1 MYTFKLS
8 VTSLSVVGGTFTSGF
23 PSLDDIR
30 GNGSL
35 LNDGVYSTH
44 DGEIRSVPGI
54 QFTCSGRIT
63 KISFI
68 ALPGV
73 GIMNSV
79 FIIATE
85 DGFVRNSIGF
95 SGANL
100 SFGTFGYELS
110 GLDTQFQNGDTLQIQ
125 HEAYERS
132 RLRILHQVGDK
143 ELNICWRWLGINS
156 NNICGP
162 DYDYPLLAV
171 ETGMDTNCVLFN
183 DPNAPVYELMLHA
196 YI

>member
-1 MYTFKLS
+1 MYTFKL
-8 VTSLSVVGGTFTSGF
+8 TSLSVVGGTFTSGF

-54 QFTCSGRIT
+54 QFTCSGQIT

-73 GIMNSV
+73 GILNSV
-79 FIIATE
+79 FTIVRSDNLVRSSSSSSAAT
-85 DGFVRNSIGF
+85 
-95 SGANL
+95 L
-100 SFGTFGYELS
+100 SFGDLGYELS
-110 GLDTQFQNGDTLQIQ
+110 GLDILFQSGDTLQIQ
-125 HEAYERS
+125 HEVYERS

-156 NNICGP
+156 NNSCGP
-162 DYDYPLLAV
+162 VYDYPLLAV
-171 ETGMDTNCVLFN
+171 ETGMDTILVYFFN
-183 DPNAPVYELMLHA
+183 DPNAPVYQLMLHA